1 MSRTAETFVHAQDRK
16 TTSCTACVQVVA
28 VPFLKY
34 GQRLQRNSEQE
45 GKDSKTV
52 LRLVEPEL
60 QGPACSAAGVVVL
73 GTAAVRKACYAD
85 TNPLSLCGRGM
96 RMQ

>member
-1 MSRTAETFVHAQDRK
+1 M
-16 TTSCTACVQVVA
+16 
-28 VPFLKY
+28 
-34 GQRLQRNSEQE
+34 
-45 GKDSKTV
+45 

-85 TNPLSLCGRGM
+85 TNPLSLGGRGM